1 MLVGYMHKFLY
12 TISFLPRG
20 LYVSD
25 GAGDGI
31 PDSEPAREMDIS
43 DPRGSVFEL

>member
-1 MLVGYMHKFLY
+1 MHYFVFAAWV
-12 TISFLPRG
+12 IC
-20 LYVSD
+20 D